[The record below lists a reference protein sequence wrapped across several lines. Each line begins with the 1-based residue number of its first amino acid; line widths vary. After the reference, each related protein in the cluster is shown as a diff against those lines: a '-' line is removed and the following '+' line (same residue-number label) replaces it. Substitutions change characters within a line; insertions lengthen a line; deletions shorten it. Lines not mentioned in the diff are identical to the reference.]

1 MKFTDKEVK
10 LLKRLVESILDEV
23 SKFVSYED
31 TQRPLN
37 NRKFTLSYKTNLK
50 GFYVGL
56 YCKDNLA
63 YYFSVDDYEDKY
75 SVSGWSYLNNKIDT
89 STMFTI
95 FVNKNS
101 LILGGS
107 ELDAIANSIS
117 SKERLTNLCTS
128 LDLVVLTNDMVK
140 WELQDQLNL
149 KF

>member
-10 LLKRLVESILDEV
+10 RLKRSVESILEEV

-37 NRKFTLSYKTNLK
+37 NRKYTLSYKTHLK

-63 YYFSVDDYEDKY
+63 YYFSVDDYGDEY
-75 SVSGWSYLNNKIDT
+75 SVSGWSRLNNKIET

-107 ELDAIANSIS
+107 ELDAIVNSIS

-140 WELQDQLNL
+140 W
-149 KF
+149 

>member
-10 LLKRLVESILDEV
+10 LLKRSVESVLEEV

-37 NRKFTLSYKTNLK
+37 NRKYTLSYKTHPK

-63 YYFSVDDYEDKY
+63 YYFSVDDYEDEY

-107 ELDAIANSIS
+107 ELDAIVNSIS

-140 WELQDQLNL
+140 WELQD
-149 KF
+149 

>member
-10 LLKRLVESILDEV
+10 LLKRSVESVLEEV

-37 NRKFTLSYKTNLK
+37 NRNYTLSYKTHPK

-63 YYFSVDDYEDKY
+63 YYFSVDDYEDEY

-107 ELDAIANSIS
+107 ELDAIVNSIS

-140 WELQDQLNL
+140 W
-149 KF
+149 

>member
-10 LLKRLVESILDEV
+10 RLKRSVESILEEV

-37 NRKFTLSYKTNLK
+37 NRKYTLSYKTHLK

-56 YCKDNLA
+56 YCKNNLV
-63 YYFSVDDYEDKY
+63 YYFSVDDYGDEY
-75 SVSGWSYLNNKIDT
+75 SVSGWSHLNNKIDT

-107 ELDAIANSIS
+107 ELDAIANSIT

-140 WELQDQLNL
+140 WELQD
-149 KF
+149 